1 MAQADE
7 RIDVVRRQA
16 GSQMKEYE
24 RILDESVSQD
34 AVIKDLRGQIT
45 KLEEQVKASAAKVKN
60 SEILVKQAEA
70 TRKEYMR
77 LSDDYAS
84 MEKRIGLTGP
94 AETKKDAWP
103 EIYLYFIVLVHT
115 TPVNML
121 YILPEINQLA
131 TNEW

>member
-94 AETKKDAWP
+94 AETKKDA
-103 EIYLYFIVLVHT
+103 
-115 TPVNML
+115 
-121 YILPEINQLA
+121 
-131 TNEW
+131 